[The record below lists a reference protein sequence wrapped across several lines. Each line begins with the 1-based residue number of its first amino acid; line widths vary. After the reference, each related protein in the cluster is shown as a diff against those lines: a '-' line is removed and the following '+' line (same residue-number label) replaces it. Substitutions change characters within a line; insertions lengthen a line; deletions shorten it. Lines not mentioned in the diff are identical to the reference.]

1 MIRYTARI
9 HSDRG
14 MISTTYPPL
23 FGKRTAAEYGG
34 RTVIGGKRTAVVMPA
49 YDASAAGAEIV
60 VMVHPDYQ

>member
-1 MIRYTARI
+1 
-9 HSDRG
+9 
-14 MISTTYPPL
+14 MISTTYTPL